1 MKTEKKPY
9 SMELRAAA
17 AEATRER
24 ILAAA
29 AEAFLEGW
37 YDDVTIAAIAERAGV
52 SGQTVINHFGSKEE
66 LATTAYEHVSKE
78 ITLRRSEP
86 EPGDVLGALDVL
98 VDDYEITGD
107 AVIRMLALEEKVPM
121 LGATARP
128 RPRWSPRLGGGDV
141 PCPGARARTGGGHR
155 RLHLEAPAPRP
166 GAQPRRDPGGDVANR
181 ASSTRTEDSMT
192 TPKRY
197 LFAIIDGGGT
207 VPADTSVIRAMVDR
221 GHDVR
226 VLADRVLA
234 PDIASTGAEHV
245 VWDRAPQ
252 RPNLDPQSV
261 IMKDWDTK
269 TPFEAFGRV
278 RDGAM
283 VGPAALFAADVRAEL
298 QRRPADVVVGNFF
311 VFGAQIAAEAEG
323 VPFAFLVSNLLSF
336 RGSGTPPLGPGL
348 KPARGPLGRARDAV
362 LNRVMARLFD
372 KGLDQLNEV
381 RRANGLEPIASVL
394 ENFERADRLL
404 LMTSSAFEYE
414 SFTPPPNV
422 RLVGPRLDDP
432 AWVGSWTP
440 PAGDEPLVL
449 VGMSSTFMDHAN
461 ALQRAATALAGL
473 PVRGLVTTGPSIP
486 VEAIDAPAN
495 VTVVERAPHSEVLR
509 HAKVIVTH
517 AGHGTVLKAL
527 AAGVPVVAMPLGRD
541 QLDNAARVVHHGAGL
556 RLKPTGEAGCDRE
569 GGPAPARGAVLLG
582 RRRAHGRRDRSG
594 DRRGSGCR
602 RTRGA
607 CVARL
612 GRCR

>member
-1 MKTEKKPY
+1 
-9 SMELRAAA
+9 
-17 AEATRER
+17 
-24 ILAAA
+24 
-29 AEAFLEGW
+29 
-37 YDDVTIAAIAERAGV
+37 
-52 SGQTVINHFGSKEE
+52 
-66 LATTAYEHVSKE
+66 
-78 ITLRRSEP
+78 
-86 EPGDVLGALDVL
+86 
-98 VDDYEITGD
+98 
-107 AVIRMLALEEKVPM
+107 
-121 LGATARP
+121 
-128 RPRWSPRLGGGDV
+128 
-141 PCPGARARTGGGHR
+141 
-155 RLHLEAPAPRP
+155 
-166 GAQPRRDPGGDVANR
+166 
-181 ASSTRTEDSMT
+181 MT

-207 VPADTSVIRAMVDR
+207 VPADTSVIRAMVER

-234 PDIASTGAEHV
+234 PDIADTGAEHV

-261 IMKDWDTK
+261 IMKDWDAK

-283 VGPAALFAADVRAEL
+283 IGPAALFAADVRSEL

-381 RRANGLEPIASVL
+381 RRANGLEPIGSVL

-432 AWVGSWTP
+432 AWAGDWTP
-440 PAGDEPLVL
+440 PTGDDPLVL
-449 VGMSSTFMDHAN
+449 VGMSSTFMDHAD
-461 ALQRAATALAGL
+461 ALQRAATALGGL
-473 PVRGLVTTGPSIP
+473 PVRGLVTTGPSLP
-486 VEAIDAPAN
+486 VDAIDAPAN
-495 VTVVERAPHSEVLR
+495 VTVVERAPHSEILR
-509 HAKVIVTH
+509 HAKVVVTH
-517 AGHGTVLKAL
+517 AGHGTVIKAL
-527 AAGVPVVAMPLGRD
+527 AAGVPVVAIPLGRD

-556 RLKPTGEAGCDRE
+556 RLKPTAKPDAIAKAVRRLLEEPSFSAAAERMAAAIAAETAEDLAAAELEALASLDSAAADELRNSQSGRE
-569 GGPAPARGAVLLG
+569 AVP
-582 RRRAHGRRDRSG
+582 S
-594 DRRGSGCR
+594 
-602 RTRGA
+602 
-607 CVARL
+607 
-612 GRCR
+612 